1 MASLNRESRRVN
13 HPEYTTIDSARAD
26 ALANRF
32 LVNIH
37 WINLIMPEFDTS
49 LPSIRQIQ
57 SLIADKKEVELKLV
71 TDDLLVGK
79 IFWQDME
86 CICILD
92 HYDQK
97 TVVWRQAIVYM
108 KPKP

>member
-1 MASLNRESRRVN
+1 
-13 HPEYTTIDSARAD
+13 
-26 ALANRF
+26 
-32 LVNIH
+32 
-37 WINLIMPEFDTS
+37 
-49 LPSIRQIQ
+49 
-57 SLIADKKEVELKLV
+57 LV